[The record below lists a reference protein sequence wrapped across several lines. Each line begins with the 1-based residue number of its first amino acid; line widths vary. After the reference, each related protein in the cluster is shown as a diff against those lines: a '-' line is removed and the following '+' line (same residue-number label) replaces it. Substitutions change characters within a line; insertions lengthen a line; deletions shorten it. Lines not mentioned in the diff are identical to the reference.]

1 MNEMKTIAL
10 SICTGLFLAASAAAQ
25 QPNTLTK
32 KERKEGWVLLFDGK
46 TTNGWHTYRK
56 DKAGAA
62 WTVND
67 GALVF
72 NTPSDKAEG
81 GDIVTDKAYE
91 NYDLTLEWKIS
102 EGGNSGIIFGVKE
115 DPKYGA
121 TYQTGIEMQVLD
133 NIKAEDRH
141 YPNHLAGTL
150 YDLIGSAAV
159 SKPKPVGEWNQAR
172 ILYNHGD
179 ITLWLNGVQTAH
191 VKVGSPEWQTI
202 LAKSKFHDW
211 DGFAKYP
218 NGKIALQDHGH
229 EVAYRNIKIKQL

>member
-1 MNEMKTIAL
+1 MKKISL
-10 SICTGLFLAASAAAQ
+10 SICSCLFLAATAFAQ
-25 QPNTLTK
+25 QANSLTSQEK
-32 KERKEGWVLLFDGK
+32 KDGWKLLFDGK
-46 TTNGWHTYRK
+46 STKGWHTYRK

-62 WTVND
+62 WTVQD

-72 NTPSDKAEG
+72 NSPSDKSEG
-81 GDIVTDKAYE
+81 GDLVTDKEYE

-121 TYQTGIEMQVLD
+121 SYETGIEMQVLD

-150 YDLIGSAAV
+150 YDLIGSAEV
-159 SKPKPVGEWNQAR
+159 SKPKAVGEWNQAR
-172 ILYNHGD
+172 ILYNKGE
-179 ITLWLNGVQTAH
+179 ITLWLNGVQTAN
-191 VKVGSPEWQTI
+191 VKIGSPEWLNL

-211 DGFAKYP
+211 EGFAKYP
-218 NGKIALQDHGH
+218 KGKIALQDHGH
-229 EVAYRNIKIKQL
+229 EVAFRNIKIKQL